1 MEPNQFN
8 ESPGDMYTSVSMLF
22 LLNNLGTIIDESSQK
37 ELIIF
42 W

>member
-42 W
+42 